1 MKSMTKFGKL
11 AFVIC
16 ITLPFVS
23 CAGVPMVEGVKWLNS
38 KQDKPE
44 INISGTWQSLEW
56 GAAVFKQNEKEVNGT
71 LGDYPAKGVVSGNSV
86 YLLMYSGEKIDYFAE
101 LKAVDNNTLKGSYS
115 KYHIVDEPQ
124 SKDREYIKPVNLKR
138 AGNTP

>member
-23 CAGVPMVEGVKWLNS
+23 CAGVPMGEGVKWLNS

-56 GAAVFKQNEKEVNGT
+56 GAAVFKQNERG
-71 LGDYPAKGVVSGNSV
+71 SQGN
-86 YLLMYSGEKIDYFAE
+86 AW
-101 LKAVDNNTLKGSYS
+101 
-115 KYHIVDEPQ
+115 
-124 SKDREYIKPVNLKR
+124 
-138 AGNTP
+138 